1 MFNLVITD
9 KLKPLV
15 LVFLLIV
22 VSQPVFAYITPCSM
36 AEMEMED
43 VHSGHE
49 MHHASDMNHMMTM
62 EKDAHE
68 QEAATSIE
76 ALSNCC
82 GQVNC
87 ELMHCSAFTGVLATL
102 HFSVNPLHSG
112 INPGDSLV
120 PVVADL
126 AVSTPPPIF
135 R

>member
-1 MFNLVITD
+1 MLAD
-9 KLKPLV
+9 KLKPL
-15 LVFLLIV
+15 LLALLLAI

-36 AEMEMED
+36 AEMEMDD

-49 MHHASDMNHMMTM
+49 MHHVADMNHMMTM
-62 EKDAHE
+62 EKDAQE
-68 QEAATSIE
+68 QEAAAGSE

-82 GQVNC
+82 GQANC
-87 ELMHCSAFTGVLATL
+87 ELMHCSAFTGVFTAAN
-102 HFSVNPLHSG
+102 FSVNLFHSG

-126 AVSTPPPIF
+126 SVSTPPPIF